1 MAEAGLSFG
10 AGLLI
15 GGFSL
20 MLLWGLLWLVVG
32 AIGMAR
38 QTCPPVIV
46 LSSLSSSAIAG
57 LSIAGL
63 LWAMDPSRLATSAFH
78 IGTVAVPLALMGTSL
93 GRLKDGRR
101 IGTAFM
107 EGTRAMLHQFLG
119 LHQHNG
125 CGGCHEKPCEEQS

>member
-1 MAEAGLSFG
+1 MVEAGMSFG

-20 MLLWGLLWLVVG
+20 MLLWGLLWLVLG
-32 AIGMAR
+32 TIGMAR
-38 QTCPPVIV
+38 RTCPSVIV

-63 LWAMDPSRLATSAFH
+63 FWAMDPSRLTSPAFH
-78 IGTVAVPLALMGTSL
+78 IGTVGIPLALMGSGF

-101 IGTAFM
+101 IGAAFM

-125 CGGCHEKPCEEQS
+125 CGGCQEKPCEEQT